1 VTESLAHNVCMSG
14 PFAVGD
20 AVQTPLG
27 KGTVRDVQNN
37 GRLVIQIQQR
47 TLVVPADSVSLL
59 AGAKRKVRAAA
70 ESATPHFERRHAPRE
85 VDLHGLR
92 VEEALVRIDEAL
104 DAALLA
110 GLAELRFVHGRSGG
124 RIRGALHQRLRSIST
139 VHGFRLDPRNPG
151 VTIVTF

>member
-1 VTESLAHNVCMSG
+1 MTG
-14 PFAVGD
+14 RFAVGD

-27 KGTVRDVQNN
+27 KGTVRDVQNS
-37 GRLVIQIQQR
+37 GRLVIQVQQR
-47 TLVVPADSVSLL
+47 TLVMPADSVSLL
-59 AGAKRKVRAAA
+59 PGAKRKAAPA
-70 ESATPHFERRHAPRE
+70 AQPSATLPARRHAPSE

-92 VEEALVRIDEAL
+92 VEEALAQIDAAL

-124 RIRGALHQRLRSIST
+124 RLRGALHQRLRAIPT
-139 VHGFRLDPRNPG
+139 VRSFRLDPRNPG

>member
-1 VTESLAHNVCMSG
+1 MN
-14 PFAVGD
+14 PRFAVGD

-47 TLVVPADSVSLL
+47 ALVMPADAVSLL
-59 AGAKRKVRAAA
+59 TRVTRKVAGTMQSAAA
-70 ESATPHFERRHAPRE
+70 PAARRPAPSE

-92 VEEALVRIDEAL
+92 VEEALVRIDDAL

-124 RIRGALHQRLRSIST
+124 RIRGALHQRLRAIPT
-139 VHGFRLDPRNPG
+139 VQGFRLDPHNPG
-151 VTIVTF
+151 VTIVTL